1 MKDIIIFSVNIIRF
15 SSLTAIW
22 TYTGIALYDFYHL
35 PPLLVIIFYSL
46 GYPILLIS
54 YILAGHLTDSIG
66 TKNTIVV
73 SLFLTSIV
81 LFLGFFLTNG
91 ICGIIILS
99 IQAFL
104 NSLYVTSSSTATGTL
119 SSPSVKDLLLSFSR
133 FRAGINLG
141 WVVGPIIGSLL
152 YYYIGWNF
160 ILLLGSLG
168 NLISIPI
175 AYKLNNTKNGNNG
188 VNRKYFIRP
197 SKYLMEIILVQFI
210 FAFVSSQVLFGF
222 TVYSTNIL
230 KISSLLIGYFISL
243 SSLLGAVF
251 QEPIGRY
258 MTKLNLK
265 YMYILGS
272 FVFSMSYLSIFY
284 LGNIVGLTMFIIFIS
299 LGEII
304 LNPIILSISYIVS
317 YKYHSK
323 GIGMA
328 MGSTRMAEGL
338 GRAFSTSITAYLFSI
353 HDYEISFTLLSLV
366 GIIGLIANRVI
377 YTSLE
382 N

>member
-1 MKDIIIFSVNIIRF
+1 M
-15 SSLTAIW
+15 W

-35 PPLLVIIFYSL
+35 SSLLVIIYYSL
-46 GYPILLIS
+46 GYPILVIS
-54 YILAGHLTDSIG
+54 YILAGYLADSIG

-91 ICGIIILS
+91 VCGIIILS

-104 NSLYVTSSSTATGTL
+104 NSLYITSSSTATGNL

-141 WVVGPIIGSLL
+141 WVIGPIIGGLL
-152 YYYIGWNF
+152 YYYLGWNF

-175 AYKLNNTKNGNNG
+175 VYKLNIKENTNNG
-188 VNRKYFIRP
+188 SHREYFIKP

-210 FAFVSSQVLFGF
+210 FAFVASQILFGF

-230 KISSLLIGYFISL
+230 KIPSLLIGYFISL
-243 SSLLGAVF
+243 NSLLSALF

-258 MTKLNLK
+258 MAKLNLSHLK
-265 YMYILGS
+265 YLYVLGS

-284 LGNIVGLTMFIIFIS
+284 LGNIIGLTLFIIFIS

-323 GIGMA
+323 EIGMA
-328 MGSTRMAEGL
+328 MGFTRMAEGL
-338 GRAFSTSITAYLFSI
+338 GRAFSTSVTAYLFSI
-353 HDYEISFTLLSLV
+353 HDYEVSFTLLSLI
-366 GIIGLIANRVI
+366 GIIGLIVNRVV

-382 N
+382 NLI

>member
-1 MKDIIIFSVNIIRF
+1 M
-15 SSLTAIW
+15 
-22 TYTGIALYDFYHL
+22 
-35 PPLLVIIFYSL
+35 
-46 GYPILLIS
+46 
-54 YILAGHLTDSIG
+54 
-66 TKNTIVV
+66 
-73 SLFLTSIV
+73 
-81 LFLGFFLTNG
+81 
-91 ICGIIILS
+91 
-99 IQAFL
+99 
-104 NSLYVTSSSTATGTL
+104 

-141 WVVGPIIGSLL
+141 WVIGPIIGGLL
-152 YYYIGWNF
+152 YYYLGWNF

-175 AYKLNNTKNGNNG
+175 VYKLDNRKSVNNV
-188 VNRKYFIRP
+188 VNRKYFIKP

-210 FAFVSSQVLFGF
+210 FAFVASQILFGF

-230 KISSLLIGYFISL
+230 KIPSLLIGYFISL
-243 SSLLGAVF
+243 NSLLSALF

-258 MTKLNLK
+258 MIKLNLK

-284 LGNIVGLTMFIIFIS
+284 LGNIIGLTLFIIFIS

-323 GIGMA
+323 EIGMA
-328 MGSTRMAEGL
+328 MGFTRMAEGL
-338 GRAFSTSITAYLFSI
+338 GRAFSTSVTAYLFSI
-353 HDYEISFTLLSLV
+353 HDYEVSFTLLSLI
-366 GIIGLIANRVI
+366 GIIGLIVNRVV